1 MVDTALPHDRRAAS
15 AEYSV
20 ERLASPEAIRPLLAP
35 EGAYAAYALAQLAPP
50 LLAQSEWWSASGPA
64 GRALVLHSR
73 GGLGRAMVTLGD
85 PTALDVVLRLHPG
98 SRFCFA
104 SFRPAHKEVLQ
115 RHFLLTRNEPMV
127 RMSVT
132 KQTFRPVEGE
142 ATRLLGSDIVRMNRL
157 YAAEGGPTSYTSRQ
171 VDQGVYY
178 GVIADEGLVSIAGTH
193 AYSPGERIAVLGNVF
208 THPLHRGGGLAT
220 SATSVVTQ
228 ALLERCDLVALTVEV
243 SNAPALA
250 VYDKLGYRQECTLY
264 ETPAARK
271 DALGLASGLRR
282 LVAGWRGR
290 HQGKEIV
297 LR

>member
-1 MVDTALPHDRRAAS
+1 MVDTALPNDRRAAS

-20 ERLASPEAIRPLLAP
+20 ERPASPEAIRALLAP

-50 LLAQSEWWSASGPA
+50 LLAKSEWRSASGPA

-98 SRFCFA
+98 PRFCFA
-104 SFRPAHKEVLQ
+104 SFRPAHKEALQ
-115 RHFLLTRNEPMV
+115 RHFLLARNEPMV

-142 ATRLLGSDIVRMNRL
+142 ASRLLGSDIVRMNRL
-157 YAAEGGPTSYTSRQ
+157 YAAEGGPASYTSRN

-178 GVIADEGLVSIAGTH
+178 GVIEDERLVSIAGTH
-193 AYSPGERIAVLGNVF
+193 VYSPGERIAVVGNVF

-220 SATSVVTQ
+220 ITTSVVTQ

-264 ETPAARK
+264 ETPAIRK

-282 LVAGWRGR
+282 LIAGWRGR